1 MADVTNINLDLA
13 SRLVDEALKVA
24 RAEKMNPMTAVVLD
38 AGGHFVAGKREDKSA
53 LLRFEI
59 AYGKAWGAL
68 GMGRNT
74 RVLEQ
79 NAQQRPWF
87 IGSLSATSLGNMV
100 PVPGGVL
107 IRNAAKD
114 IIGAIGITGDQ
125 ADKDEIC
132 GVRAVKA
139 VGLIP
144 DPEQEPK

>member
-1 MADVTNINLDLA
+1 MGDVTNINLDLA

-125 ADKDEIC
+125 I
-132 GVRAVKA
+132 GRAHV
-139 VGLIP
+139 
-144 DPEQEPK
+144 

>member
-1 MADVTNINLDLA
+1 MESINLETG
-13 SRLVDEALKVA
+13 SKIVDEALKVA
-24 RAEKMNPMTAVVLD
+24 RAERMNPMTVVVLD
-38 AGGHFVAGKREDKSA
+38 AGGHFVCGKREDKSA

-114 IIGAIGITGDQ
+114 IIGAVGVTGDI

-132 GVRAVKA
+132 AVRAVKA
-139 VGLIP
+139 LGLVP
-144 DPEQEPK
+144 DPENEPALK